1 MANSTV
7 LDDLAEIV
15 GIASE
20 YTDKSGQV
28 HITPEETKLFFL
40 KAMGIPAATPKERE
54 TSLKRF
60 KEMPWK
66 RRIAPT
72 TVVLT
77 DEFPASCEISLPDGK
92 EKSAAWRIVLEN
104 GEELNGSVDLKKA
117 QKIDT
122 ATVNGVNYSKYKAVL
137 MPELP
142 VGYHKLTV
150 TYEGVPCSS
159 SLLVAPPKGYTP
171 EGMSSFKSIDRI
183 WGVPVQLY
191 ALRSERNWGIGDF
204 TDLSSLLDILK
215 RQGADIIGLNPLNA
229 LFHDNPG
236 EASPYRP
243 SSRLYLNP
251 LYIDVEAVPEFS
263 KSAKAQELVHSFEFQ
278 MRLQNARKTKLVDY
292 QCVSD
297 LKTRALG
304 AVYETFKELYD
315 SQDENDCRRHE
326 DFEVFKREHTPSLDE
341 LCTFEA
347 LREKIGNGFP
357 APGQKDWPEGYRRA
371 DTPEVRVFAMEN
383 EDRINFFKFI
393 HWIADRQLAAV
404 YEKSK
409 ALKFKIGLYQ
419 DQAVGVASDGA
430 EPWAHPSS
438 FVKGVDIG
446 APPDQMR
453 PRGQRWGF
461 ATPNP
466 LSLNEDSYMHYRD
479 LMRFNMKYAGALRI
493 DHVMGLYRL
502 FWAPELNGGEKVVNG
517 AYIRYS
523 MRTLLA
529 IIAIESQ
536 RAKCIVIGEDLGT
549 VPKGFRG
556 KMYQARL
563 FSTKVL
569 HRQRDRNGAFFP
581 TTKYFPFSL
590 AQVSTHD
597 QPSIPAYW
605 TFYDLDTFKRCN
617 LFLSREQYEKACEE
631 RLNIC
636 KKMIE
641 SFKSEGLWA
650 DDVPSRID
658 IMKDP
663 RLRRRLITTTNR
675 FIARTKSSIFLVRFE
690 DIFGQTEMIN
700 VPGTTNEYPNWRLKL
715 PLNITEMENSPEMQ
729 EVLTAIREER
739 NAVRQ
744 SKAS

>member
-1 MANSTV
+1 MATSTV

-20 YTDKSGQV
+20 YTDKAGQV
-28 HITPEETKLFFL
+28 HYTPEETKLFFL

-54 TSLKRF
+54 ASLKRF
-60 KEMPWK
+60 KERLWK

-77 DEFPASCEISLPDGK
+77 DEFPVKCEIRLPETGKSSAEWEIELEDGSK
-92 EKSAAWRIVLEN
+92 LAS
-104 GEELNGSVDLKKA
+104 SVDLKTAEKFDA
-117 QKIDT
+117 AVIDKT
-122 ATVNGVNYSKYKAVL
+122 PFNAYRFTVAN
-137 MPELP
+137 ELP
-142 VGYHKLTV
+142 VGYHKLSV
-150 TYEGVPCSS
+150 SHEGIRAVSA
-159 SLLVAPPKGYTP
+159 LLVAPPKGYTP
-171 EGMSSFKSIDRI
+171 EGMESFKNVDRI

-204 TDLSSLLDILK
+204 TDLSALLDILK

-229 LFHDNPG
+229 LFHDNPS

-251 LYIDVEAVPEFS
+251 LYIDVEAVPEYA
-263 KSAKAQELVHSFEFQ
+263 KSGEAQGLVNSFEFQ
-278 MRLQNARKTKLVDY
+278 MRLQNARGTKLVDY

-297 LKTRALG
+297 LKTRALEL
-304 AVYETFKELYD
+304 VYKTFRELDSSEDETD
-315 SQDENDCRRHE
+315 RRRHE
-326 DFEVFKREHTPSLDE
+326 DFEEFKRSHTPSLDE
-341 LCTFEA
+341 LCIFET

-357 APGQKDWPEGYRRA
+357 APAQKEWPEGFRRA
-371 DTPEVRVFAMEN
+371 DTPEIRNFTEEN
-383 EDRINFFKFI
+383 ADRIDFFKFI
-393 HWIADRQLAAV
+393 HWVADRQLAAV

-409 ALKFKIGLYQ
+409 RLNFKIGLYQ

-438 FVKGVDIG
+438 YVKGVDIG

-461 ATPNP
+461 ATPNQIA
-466 LSLNEDSYMHYRD
+466 LNEDSYMHYRD

-502 FWAPELNGGEKVVNG
+502 FWAPELNGDEKVVNG
-517 AYIRYS
+517 AYIHYS

-529 IIAIESQ
+529 IIAIESI
-536 RAKCIVIGEDLGT
+536 RSKCIVIGEDLGT
-549 VPKGFRG
+549 VPRGFRG

-569 HRQRDRNGAFFP
+569 HRQRDKNGAFFP

-605 TFYDLDTFKRCN
+605 TFYDLETFKKCN

-641 SFKSEGLWA
+641 SFKSEGLWS
-650 DDVPSRID
+650 DDVPTRLD

-715 PLNITEMENSPEMQ
+715 PLNIGEMENSPEMR
-729 EVLTAIREER
+729 EVLAVIRQER
-739 NAVRQ
+739 HEA
-744 SKAS
+744 